1 MLSGYNYSY
10 DNNGNITAVT
20 EVLNNGAAKT
30 TSYGYD
36 ALNRLLSIK
45 RPNGQSTQYTY
56 DVRGNRLTSSESVS
70 SSLDLSDTSYTYDLQ
85 NTLTGLTKNGN
96 TTSFTY
102 YADGLRYLKST
113 GTTHTQVNYD
123 FSGQVIAEEKLS
135 GSTVIQKSS
144 FVRGDRVLVKKD
156 KTAAKDYYYL
166 YNGHGDVVQIV
177 NTSGT
182 PVNTYSY
189 DEWGNITSQTEG
201 IPNSFKYAGEIYDE
215 ETGLYYLRARY
226 YDPSIGR
233 FLNEDTVEGQIDNP
247 LSQNLYTYVSNNPL
261 IYTDPTGHR
270 QEWGAGVGGD
280 SPPKSTWVKAG
291 EGVYSAVDWYTG
303 GALTNYINS
312 NDQPLSAEHFLYAA
326 NLAIN
331 FIPISAAEAAAL
343 KVGKAAEKAGVSLLQ
358 KAGQWIKVV
367 FKVEEKVSIPKAE
380 TLKMTN
386 TVKKHIDDI
395 IKKGALKGEKSR
407 PYIESNGT
415 TLLMQEI
422 MNGGTPIADES
433 LKNGLKW
440 GVNGTFRGSTGKW
453 ELVVDLD
460 TNTVVHFN
468 FTTK

>member
-1 MLSGYNYSY
+1 
-10 DNNGNITAVT
+10 
-20 EVLNNGAAKT
+20 
-30 TSYGYD
+30 
-36 ALNRLLSIK
+36 NRLLSIK

-96 TTSFTY
+96 TTIFTY

-113 GTTHTQVNYD
+113 GTSHTQVNYD
-123 FSGQVIAEEKLS
+123 FNGHVITEEKLS

-201 IPNSFKYAGEIYDE
+201 IPNSFKYAGEVYDE

-270 QEWGAGVGGD
+270 QEWGAGVGGN

-312 NDQPLSAEHFLYAA
+312 NDQPWSAEHLLNAA

-331 FIPISAAEAAAL
+331 FIPISAAEAKAL
-343 KVGKAAEKAGVSLLQ
+343 QIGQTAEKVGVSLIQ

-367 FKVEEKVSIPKAE
+367 FKGEVNSFKFIPNESGYFGIIGQSGSSKVRNLTGGNEAAQNFFKQISKGFKTEKDLGNGKILRILDDGTAVTYRPISHSDKTPA
-380 TLKMTN
+380 
-386 TVKKHIDDI
+386 IDI
-395 IKKGALKGEKSR
+395 
-407 PYIESNGT
+407 
-415 TLLMQEI
+415 
-422 MNGGTPIADES
+422 NGGSIY
-433 LKNGLKW
+433 KQQKI
-440 GVNGTFRGSTGKW
+440 
-453 ELVVDLD
+453 
-460 TNTVVHFN
+460 HFIP
-468 FTTK
+468 